1 MKSQF
6 VVKRDNVY
14 AGILIQD
21 NIIVRLILFK
31 IGENNLANDL
41 IYNTFNDYYIDGI
54 STELT
59 DYNLKIIKPTN
70 LNTLL
75 EHFHFK
81 ENLTQKD
88 INKVY
93 RRLLVQ
99 KRWNNIC
106 NSLFNQI
113 ASFDKRPVKELTLDE
128 YWNLQSINTIDVTK
142 PNEKEPY
149 YSLIRKR

>member
-1 MKSQF
+1 MKSQI

-14 AGILIQD
+14 AGILTQN
-21 NIIVRLILFK
+21 NIICRLILFK
-31 IGENNLANDL
+31 IKEDNLAEDL
-41 IYNTFNDYYIDGI
+41 IYNTYNDYYIDGI
-54 STELT
+54 SEELS

-88 INKVY
+88 INKVFHK
-93 RRLLVQ
+93 LLVK
-99 KRWNNIC
+99 KRWADIC
-106 NSLFNQI
+106 NALFNQI
-113 ASFDKRPVKELTLDE
+113 RSYDKRPVKELTVDE
-128 YWNLQSINTIDVTK
+128 YWNLRNINSIEPTK
-142 PNEKEPY
+142 PDEKEPY